1 MQEIQNQKEVDYPT
15 FNQQYEI
22 LRQLGEG
29 DTSKVYL
36 CRHMYTEKLVAL
48 KILKRTFLER
58 SEDSIKSVE
67 QEIQVLHGT
76 QHKNIVK
83 LYGYGTEGI
92 IIKPSGTVISNI
104 VYILLE
110 YVPNGLF
117 FDLC

>member
-1 MQEIQNQKEVDYPT
+1 M
-15 FNQQYEI
+15 
-22 LRQLGEG
+22 RQLGEG

-67 QEIQVLHGT
+67 QEIQVLYGT
-76 QHKNIVK
+76 DHKNIVK
-83 LYGYGTEGI
+83 MHGYGTEGV

-104 VYILLE
+104 VYILLD